1 MQNIVVEES
10 NSGKHVYGVTVC
22 YLQENVRQNFVDGYN
37 SYVNNEPFKY
47 DSHPEYNYASV
58 YETGRYYAAELK
70 YLKHIPICV
79 ISADDIPPYV
89 DALAIEKY
97 HERLNKQNA
106 KDS

>member
-1 MQNIVVEES
+1 MQHIVVGES
-10 NSGKHVYGVTVC
+10 NSGKNVYGATVS

-47 DSHPEYNYASV
+47 DSHPEYACAVV
-58 YETGRYYAAELK
+58 YEIGRYYAAELK
-70 YLKHIPICV
+70 YVKHIPICT
-79 ISADDIPPYV
+79 ISVDNIPPYV

-97 HERLNKQNA
+97 LERLNKQNA